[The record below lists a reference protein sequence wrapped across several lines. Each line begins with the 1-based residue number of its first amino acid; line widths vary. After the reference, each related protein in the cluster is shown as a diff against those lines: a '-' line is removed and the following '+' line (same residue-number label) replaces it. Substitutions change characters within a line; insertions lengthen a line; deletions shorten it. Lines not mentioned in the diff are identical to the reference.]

1 MEREIKVKV
10 TLGEDRIPES
20 LSWEADES
28 PYPGAQACEAI
39 FLSLW
44 EAESRSAV
52 RIDLWTKTMSQDH
65 MKMFFSQTL
74 VAMAET
80 LERSVG
86 DEELVR
92 ILQETARE
100 FSAKAGLSSQR

>member
-1 MEREIKVKV
+1 MEREIKLKV

-20 LSWEADES
+20 LSWEADDS

-44 EAESRSAV
+44 EAESLSAV

-80 LERSVG
+80 MERSVG
-86 DEELVR
+86 EEELVR
-92 ILQETARE
+92 ILKEAARE
-100 FSAKAGLSSQR
+100 FSAEAGISGKS